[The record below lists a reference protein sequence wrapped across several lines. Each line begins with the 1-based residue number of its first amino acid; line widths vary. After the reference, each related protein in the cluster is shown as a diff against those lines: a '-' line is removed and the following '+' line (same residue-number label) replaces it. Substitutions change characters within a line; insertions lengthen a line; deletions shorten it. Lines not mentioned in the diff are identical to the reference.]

1 MWWRKTMRKTMR
13 KLFIINLTI
22 RSRMDSPKQA
32 IIKATPYTIH
42 NFIDIVSIRQY
53 LLEFPNL
60 LLMFEILINHIEEYI
75 QLKKP
80 IDITKSSPM

>member
-1 MWWRKTMRKTMR
+1 MIIIII
-13 KLFIINLTI
+13 KLTV
-22 RSRMDSPKQA
+22 RSRMDLPKQA
-32 IIKATPYTIH
+32 ILKATPYTIRD
-42 NFIDIVSIRQY
+42 FIDMPRIRQY

>member
-1 MWWRKTMRKTMR
+1 V
-13 KLFIINLTI
+13 IIIIIKLTI
-22 RSRMDSPKQA
+22 RSRMDLPKRA
-32 IIKATPYTIH
+32 IIKATPYTIRDL
-42 NFIDIVSIRQY
+42 IDMPRIRQY

-80 IDITKSSPM
+80 TDITKSSPM

>member
-1 MWWRKTMRKTMR
+1 
-13 KLFIINLTI
+13 
-22 RSRMDSPKQA
+22 
-32 IIKATPYTIH
+32 
-42 NFIDIVSIRQY
+42 
-53 LLEFPNL
+53 

>member
-1 MWWRKTMRKTMR
+1 
-13 KLFIINLTI
+13 
-22 RSRMDSPKQA
+22 MDSAKKA
-32 IIKATPYTIH
+32 IIKTTPYTIRD
-42 NFIDIVSIRQY
+42 FIDMVSIRQY

>member
-1 MWWRKTMRKTMR
+1 
-13 KLFIINLTI
+13 
-22 RSRMDSPKQA
+22 MDSPKRA
-32 IIKATPYTIH
+32 IIKATPYTIRDY
-42 NFIDIVSIRQY
+42 IDMESIRQY

-80 IDITKSSPM
+80 TDITKSSPM

>member
-1 MWWRKTMRKTMR
+1 
-13 KLFIINLTI
+13 
-22 RSRMDSPKQA
+22 MDSPKKA
-32 IIKATPYTIH
+32 ILKATPYTIRD
-42 NFIDIVSIRQY
+42 FIDMPRIRQY

-80 IDITKSSPM
+80 TDITKSSPM

>member
-1 MWWRKTMRKTMR
+1 
-13 KLFIINLTI
+13 
-22 RSRMDSPKQA
+22 MDLPKQA
-32 IIKATPYTIH
+32 IIKATPYTIKDY
-42 NFIDIVSIRQY
+42 IDMPSIRQY